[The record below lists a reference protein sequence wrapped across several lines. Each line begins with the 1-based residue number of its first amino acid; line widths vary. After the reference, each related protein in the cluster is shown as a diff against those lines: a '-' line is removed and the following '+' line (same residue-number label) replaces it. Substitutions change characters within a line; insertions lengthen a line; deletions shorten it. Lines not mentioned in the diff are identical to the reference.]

1 MRTLR
6 PSAPLEC
13 VLLVMI
19 VQQLPASLLSQSRE
33 VPGSPPR
40 VLRAVWL
47 GLKSRGSSSILV
59 SEEPCGSP
67 DDLVGG
73 SLSDEL
79 GALGRVE
86 VKAPHC
92 PENSLG
98 SLFLQ
103 TGRPSALCSGQG
115 SSPAAASQDHQTG
128 REYARAA
135 GWLRVLSSVRR
146 LIISV
151 PLHAC
156 LFSEW
161 LSAFPSHF
169 LLPST
174 TILLR

>member
-19 VQQLPASLLSQSRE
+19 AQQLPASLLSQSRE

-40 VLRAVWL
+40 VLRAVRL
-47 GLKSRGSSSILV
+47 GLKSRGNSSILV

-86 VKAPHC
+86 VKAPRC

-103 TGRPSALCSGQG
+103 SGRPSALCSGQG
-115 SSPAAASQDHQTG
+115 SSPAAASQDHQTEG
-128 REYARAA
+128 GSMRGQQGGSESSARSDGSLSLRLCTAA
-135 GWLRVLSSVRR
+135 SSPNGSVLS
-146 LIISV
+146 
-151 PLHAC
+151 
-156 LFSEW
+156 
-161 LSAFPSHF
+161 
-169 LLPST
+169 LLTFCCPEPQFY
-174 TILLR
+174 